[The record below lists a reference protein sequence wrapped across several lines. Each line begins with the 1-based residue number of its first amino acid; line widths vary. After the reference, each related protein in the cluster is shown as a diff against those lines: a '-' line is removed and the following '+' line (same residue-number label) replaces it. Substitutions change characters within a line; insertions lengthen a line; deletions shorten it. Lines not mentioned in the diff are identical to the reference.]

1 MRRTKVNQGFIICLL
16 FNMLLN
22 FEWSIPAWL
31 LLIAHFVFGWSL
43 WFFWLAFLLWIGGI
57 LIWMY
62 VIGWATQVGNE
73 KTPELPNKNP
83 YSARNSS
90 VSERQNEA
98 DRKK

>member
-31 LLIAHFVFGWSL
+31 LIIAHFVFGWSL
-43 WFFWLAFLLWIGGI
+43 WLFWLAFLGWVGGI

-62 VIGWATQVGNE
+62 VIGWAARVGNE

-90 VSERQNEA
+90 VVGRNKDTEKN
-98 DRKK
+98 